1 MNKFS
6 AHFFSIVFHPLL
18 MPIYGTLLL
27 FYTVDIWFVYNLPGT
42 AKLMIS
48 AVILLNT
55 LVVPVL
61 FLLFMLKTGKISDVQ
76 VSRKNERYLPLLVTL
91 IFYVAT
97 YIVLSNL
104 GLNSVLLTF
113 LLVGVLALTLG
124 FLVNLFWK
132 ISMHM
137 IGLGGI
143 FGAFYFL
150 AFHYNLSYYNYL
162 AGVIVAAGLT
172 GAARVKLK
180 QHTLSQIFSGVL
192 LGFLCGIATVGYF
205 MR

>member
-1 MNKFS
+1 
-6 AHFFSIVFHPLL
+6 